1 MKSCLHIDISRRED
15 RSILKTVYATTPYK
29 VADITEN
36 KQGGALEL
44 MIMSNSPGILDGDE
58 HEVRVNLQA
67 GTFLNLHTQ
76 SYQRLFNMKQSA
88 KLALTV
94 NMETNSILSFIPH
107 PTVPHRSSSF
117 TVNNKIYVGKNCT
130 LLFSEIL
137 TCGRNLNGEVF
148 SFTKY
153 HNLTEIYLD
162 DKLVI
167 KENIRLEP
175 GSINFEAIGQLE
187 GFTHQASLI
196 YLREGLDIQYSNRLL
211 TDLLEKEEGIIFGV
225 TEAPVS
231 GLVCRLL
238 GYKAEQLY
246 NCFKNIADVL
256 APTHSIKKGVLC

>member
-1 MKSCLHIDISRRED
+1 MKSCLHIDISLREH

-29 VADITEN
+29 LADITEN
-36 KQGGALEL
+36 KKAGALEL
-44 MIMSNSPGILDGDE
+44 MIMSSSPGILDGDE
-58 HEVRVNLQA
+58 HELRVNLQA
-67 GTFLNLHTQ
+67 GTIVNLHTQ

-88 KLALTV
+88 SLALTV
-94 NMETNSILSFIPH
+94 KMEPNSILSFIPH
-107 PTVPHRSSSF
+107 PIVPHKSSSF

-137 TCGRNLNGEVF
+137 TCGRNLNGEIF

-175 GSINFEAIGQLE
+175 GTINFGAIGQLE
-187 GFTHQASLI
+187 GFTHQASLV
-196 YLREGLDIQYSNRLL
+196 YLREDLDIPYTNKLL
-211 TDLLEKEEGIIFGV
+211 TDLLEKEEGILFGV

-231 GLVCRLL
+231 GLFCRLL

-246 NCFKNIADVL
+246 KCIKTIADVL
-256 APTHSIKKGVLC
+256 APTHFIKKGVLC

>member
-1 MKSCLHIDISRRED
+1 MLRRHTNWP
-15 RSILKTVYATTPYK
+15 ILQKTK
-29 VADITEN
+29 
-36 KQGGALEL
+36 KRGLEL
-44 MIMSNSPGILDGDE
+44 MIMSTSPGILDGDE
-58 HEVRVNLQA
+58 HELRVNLQA
-67 GTFLNLHTQ
+67 GRSVNLAYTIVPAVVQHETVG
-76 SYQRLFNMKQSA
+76 
-88 KLALTV
+88 KLARLP
-94 NMETNSILSFIPH
+94 SIWRRIPFSFIPH
-107 PTVPHRSSSF
+107 PTVPHKSSSF

-196 YLREGLDIQYSNRLL
+196 YLREDLDIL
-211 TDLLEKEEGIIFGV
+211 
-225 TEAPVS
+225 
-231 GLVCRLL
+231 
-238 GYKAEQLY
+238 
-246 NCFKNIADVL
+246 
-256 APTHSIKKGVLC
+256 